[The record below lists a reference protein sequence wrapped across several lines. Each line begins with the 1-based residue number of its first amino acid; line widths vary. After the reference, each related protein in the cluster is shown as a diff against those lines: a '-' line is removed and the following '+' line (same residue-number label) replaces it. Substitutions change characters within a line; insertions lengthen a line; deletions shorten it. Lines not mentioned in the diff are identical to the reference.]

1 MAEFTFTPDPPPEVR
16 DYFAAKDLQPAFD
29 WRDVWGDEH
38 AHAFTVAKATEL
50 DVLTG
55 IRDDLQKAIDKG
67 VPFEAFKKDLKPRLQ
82 KQGWWGV
89 QERTDPKTGAVRDV
103 QLGSS
108 RRLRTIYETNMRTAR
123 SAGQWDRA
131 QRTKRALPYF
141 IYTIGPSEVHRPEH
155 VIKEGVIRPVDDPFW
170 NVWMGPNGW
179 GCKCGVRQISAA
191 EAERRGGVSDA
202 PRIVTKKYRND
213 RTGETVDVPL
223 GIDPGFANN
232 PGLARAENLSRFLAG
247 KLERA
252 PAGMAKRA
260 VTDLVRQPE
269 FRRHA
274 RGEREGFLP
283 IATLDERMSA
293 ALGVQTRLVR
303 FSQDTARKQA
313 RRHPDL
319 EPDDYALIQKGLDKA
334 ELWRDGDRL
343 VMFLDD
349 GERLFRSVLKATADK
364 RELYLTTFHRS
375 NAVQRA
381 RSVRRF
387 EKVE

>member
-1 MAEFTFTPDPPPEVR
+1 MAEFTFNPDPPPEVR

-29 WRDVWGDEH
+29 WRDVWGEEH

-55 IRDDLQKAIDKG
+55 IRDGLQRAIDKG
-67 VPFEAFKKDLKPRLQ
+67 VPFEAFKKDLKPLLQ

-89 QERTDPKTGAVRDV
+89 QERTDPKTGEVRDV

-170 NVWMGPNGW
+170 TVWMGPNGW

-223 GIDPGFANN
+223 GIDPGFDNN

-252 PAGMAKRA
+252 PAGMARRA

-283 IATLDERMSA
+283 IAVMSDDLA
-293 ALGVQTRLVR
+293 EAMGVQTRLLR

-313 RRHPDL
+313 ERHPDL
-319 EPDDYALIQKGLDKA
+319 EAEDYASLQRGLEQA
-334 ELWRDGDRL
+334 EVWR
-343 VMFLDD
+343 D
-349 GERLFRSVLKATADK
+349 GERLVLFVEGGERAFRAVVKPTRDRS
-364 RELYLTTFHRS
+364 ELYLTTLH
-375 NAVQRA
+375 RA
-381 RSVRRF
+381 RPRQRRNAEKRF
-387 EKVE
+387 ERLR